1 MNIEEAERR
10 RIEEIKEEEKKR
22 AEVSIRR
29 YLFERRTLV
38 AFGRPIV
45 S

>member
-29 YLFERRTLV
+29 DLFDRRTHV
-38 AFGRPIV
+38 PFGGPIV